1 VTLKLASVIPVWILA
16 AIGAILIAVLADRTS
31 HANGFFAGA
40 GGYLDW
46 LGIAFAIIVILTFV
60 VQLLIQRSE
69 GFVSRVVASIVGSL
83 VILTVATAILAFL
96 PPS

>member
-16 AIGAILIAVLADRTS
+16 VIGAVLVGTLADRTS

-46 LGIAFAIIVILTFV
+46 LGITFAILVILTFV

-83 VILTVATAILAFL
+83 AVLTVATVILAFL
-96 PPS
+96 PET

>member
-1 VTLKLASVIPVWILA
+1 MTLKLASVIPVWILA
-16 AIGAILIAVLADRTS
+16 IIGAILVATLADRTS

-46 LGIAFAIIVILTFV
+46 LGIVFAILVILTFV

-83 VILTVATAILAFL
+83 LILAVATAFLVFL
-96 PPS
+96 PH

>member
-16 AIGAILIAVLADRTS
+16 VIGAILVGTLADRTS
-31 HANGFFAGA
+31 HANGFFSGS

-46 LGIAFAIIVILTFV
+46 LGIVFAIIVILTFV

-83 VILTVATAILAFL
+83 IILAVATAILAFL
-96 PPS
+96 PH